1 MFEDGVP
8 SSPMA
13 RDKHFGTSRY
23 SSSASTRHGNKG
35 PFPVRREVCEL
46 VAIDGTLV
54 RFTTCTRKN
63 NFFRY
68 FPRLTGLSVVGLV
81 GHSLLEGAV
90 SLDVDNVTRLVALEV
105 CAQVFYALRLV
116 RTREH
121 VPRAT
126 PISLRVRHLE
136 GFVSPL
142 RLDQTCEKYLHFIRR
157 QKDRQVH
164 S

>member
-1 MFEDGVP
+1 MEFRPVP
-8 SSPMA
+8 WL
-13 RDKHFGTSRY
+13 GTSILEPRVILPLR
-23 SSSASTRHGNKG
+23 A
-35 PFPVRREVCEL
+35 L
-46 VAIDGTLV
+46 DMAIKVHFQLGA
-54 RFTTCTRKN
+54 RFFNSLQLTVPYVVGFTTRKN
-63 NFFRY
+63 NFYRY

-105 CAQVFYALRLV
+105 CAQVFYALCLV

-142 RLDQTCEKYLHFIRR
+142 RLDQTCEKYHLHFISR

>member
-35 PFPVRREVCEL
+35 PFPVRREVCKL

-54 RFTTCTRKN
+54 RFTTRIN
-63 NFFRY
+63 NLYRY

-81 GHSLLEGAV
+81 GHALLEGAV

-142 RLDQTCEKYLHFIRR
+142 RLDQTCEKYLHFIWR
-157 QKDRQVH
+157 QKGGQVN

>member
-1 MFEDGVP
+1 MSLF
-8 SSPMA
+8 SS
-13 RDKHFGTSRY
+13 
-23 SSSASTRHGNKG
+23 
-35 PFPVRREVCEL
+35 
-46 VAIDGTLV
+46 
-54 RFTTCTRKN
+54 
-63 NFFRY
+63 
-68 FPRLTGLSVVGLV
+68 RLTGLSVVGLV
-81 GHSLLEGAV
+81 GHALLEGAV

-142 RLDQTCEKYLHFIRR
+142 RLDQTCEKYLHFIWR
-157 QKDRQVH
+157 QKGGQGN